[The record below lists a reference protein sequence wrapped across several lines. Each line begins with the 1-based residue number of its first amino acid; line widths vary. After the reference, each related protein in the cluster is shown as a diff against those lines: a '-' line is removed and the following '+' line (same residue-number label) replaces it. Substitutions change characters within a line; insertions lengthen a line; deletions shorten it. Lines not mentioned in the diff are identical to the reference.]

1 MTMILHNNKQELV
14 EKQLFLEQT
23 VNAAPALMTNLEEEN
38 AQNTSDIDQE
48 SLLQSEE
55 MMRAF
60 MKATGGVEDE
70 SNKKERTKTIIKTI
84 KVSISC
90 TNGKKLR

>member
-1 MTMILHNNKQELV
+1 
-14 EKQLFLEQT
+14 
-23 VNAAPALMTNLEEEN
+23 MTNLEEEN
-38 AQNTSDIDQE
+38 TQNTSDIDQE

-90 TNGKKLR
+90 TNRKKVEVI